1 MHWTDTNTYWTSI
14 RYRLHPYNTN
24 LLVRL
29 SFSIAFDL
37 KVVSIDRAW
46 HINLVGHLFSD
57 HTLLKWKKK
66 NSRKLLLQGL
76 CSSNFGNVLTAKKS
90 LTERTASNKYI
101 TYDTTRLLFKDAV
114 YKTYWTISKLWW
126 CALGLKPSSDSCRSY
141 ITRKR
146 AVLHGLLNNWSYT
159 VICAWSTSNASL
171 TYLGPFVR

>member
-14 RYRLHPYNTN
+14 SDKLHPLNTN
-24 LLVRL
+24 VLVRL

-57 HTLLKWKKK
+57 HTLLKWKKY
-66 NSRKLLLQGL
+66 SGKLLLQGSVVTL
-76 CSSNFGNVLTAKKS
+76 EMCSRQKKS
-90 LTERTASNKYI
+90 LTERTTSNKHI
-101 TYDTTRLLFKDAV
+101 TYDTIRLLFKDAV

-159 VICAWSTSNASL
+159 VISAWSTSNASL